1 MPKAL
6 TNKQLAETVRIVA
19 KHGSGT
25 AAKMLG
31 ISQSNVCWRI
41 NRAKK
46 LGIQAEPK
54 PPAKAKLRE
63 AKPLAAA
70 EKLEAKQQTEKARR
84 FWWQKYVDGGRKDEG
99 LLHILLSKECDWL
112 KQLAG
117 VRYMACSRHIPLED
131 FYQEGYLGM
140 VDAAKRYDP
149 ARGLKFQ
156 TYATPRTF
164 GAMQD
169 LIRSIDP
176 VSRLKRRKGHKRTE
190 VATALR
196 NQLGRDPSDDELCEA
211 MGLTYAQFTG
221 GLPEDTASIE
231 AANEDENSKI
241 YNVGQTLRAMCD
253 DPSSQTSFENF
264 CRRIF
269 SSLSMDHQAMCW
281 LYFVRGATMK
291 KIAEAFDLSESR
303 VSQMFT
309 QNIKEGLFKRLRKDD
324 DVLDELRELA
334 G

>member
-6 TNKQLAETVRIVA
+6 TNKQLAETVRIAERHGVA
-19 KHGSGT
+19 K
-25 AAKMLG
+25 AAGILG
-31 ISQSNVCWRI
+31 VTENQIYVRI
-41 NRAKK
+41 RRAKQI
-46 LGIQAEPK
+46 GATDK

-63 AKPLAAA
+63 AKPLAAV
-70 EKLEAKQQTEKARR
+70 EKFEAKQQTEKARR

-117 VRYMACSRHIPLED
+117 VRYMACSRHISFED

-140 VDAAKRYDP
+140 VDAARRYDP

-156 TYATPRTF
+156 TYATPRAF

-176 VSRLKRRKGHKRTE
+176 VSRLKRRKGHRRTE

-196 NQLGRDPSDDELCEA
+196 NQLGHNPSDDELCEA

-241 YNVGQTLRAMCD
+241 YNVSQTLRAMCD

-269 SSLSMDHQAMCW
+269 SRAMTY
-281 LYFVRGATMK
+281 LTHHHDR
-291 KIAEAFDLSESR
+291 
-303 VSQMFT
+303 
-309 QNIKEGLFKRLRKDD
+309 
-324 DVLDELRELA
+324 
-334 G
+334 